1 MKIIAKNDYQEMKT
15 FISMLRNQKKD
26 FEIHQT
32 SHSTTI
38 LFKGNSYLFVNKIA
52 SNMTFSAFNMIKKDI
67 VKSGIEID
75 HIPRFDIRYYSI
87 NEFLRSQQQIPDQC
101 YLIDINSAYLTCLL
115 NAGMVTKETFERVSH
130 YGKEVRLKSVGMLAT
145 NKNILKYKEGKLV
158 SHDLQSDSHLRN
170 YFFYCCYQTGQVMNS
185 IADELGN
192 DFLFY
197 WVDGIFIRSKSKVE
211 FVKSKL
217 SEFGFNSKVKTLKDV
232 NFKNIGEN
240 MHFIYTDELKNKR
253 KKYVIP
259 YFNEENARN
268 FKDFI
273 NSLSKERLAKFESI

>member
-1 MKIIAKNDYQEMKT
+1 MKIIAKNDYNEMKQ
-15 FISMLRNQKKD
+15 FINMLRNQKRD

-38 LFKGNSYLFVNKIA
+38 NFKGNSFLFVNKIS

-75 HIPRFDIRYYSI
+75 RIPRFDIRYFSI
-87 NEFLRSQQQIPDQC
+87 NEFLRSQSELPGEC

-115 NAGMVTKETFERVSH
+115 NAQMITKETFERVSH
-130 YGKEVRLKSVGMLAT
+130 WGKEVRLKSVGMLAT

-158 SHDLQSDSHLRN
+158 GHEIKSDEYLRN
-170 YFFYCCYQTGQVMNS
+170 YFFYCCYQTGEVMNK
-185 IADELGN
+185 IADELG
-192 DFLFY
+192 DEFLFY
-197 WVDGIFIRSKSKVE
+197 WVDGIFIKSKD
-211 FVKSKL
+211 
-217 SEFGFNSKVKTLKDV
+217 KVKVVQSLLNAHGFHSKTKSLKEV
-232 NFKNIGEN
+232 RFKNEKDN
-240 MHFIYTDELKNKR
+240 MHFSYLDELRNKR

-259 YFNEENARN
+259 YFDEENSRN

-273 NSLSKERLAKFESI
+273 NSLSKERQEKFHQI